1 MERIYFKKTMDNRL
15 ILNSKFVEYLIEQ
28 PENGMGYQIID
39 IHLKN
44 GVVLKNR
51 IVLNSTFLRLD
62 VNERIT
68 NDDIDL
74 INLSST

>member
-1 MERIYFKKTMDNRL
+1 MDNRL

-51 IVLNSTFLRLD
+51 IVLNSTYLRLD